1 MISLK
6 SITLRLYGHIE
17 SYHVSY
23 TKNILA
29 RTSLR
34 SASFSL
40 QNLTTVS
47 WSHWGKAKT
56 SERKPAKIDKSSIN
70 RPFYRIDKV
79 KFDSSAPWVSHS
91 QKRQTSSKPI
101 WYVLQKKK
109 QLRPSRSLI
118 VKYHRIKFHFYHF
131 WYHFRG
137 RY

>member
-23 TKNILA
+23 TKNILT

-34 SASFSL
+34 NASFSL
-40 QNLTTVS
+40 QKSYSVMN
-47 WSHWGKAKT
+47 SHWGRAKT

-79 KFDSSAPWVSHS
+79 KFDSSAP
-91 QKRQTSSKPI
+91 
-101 WYVLQKKK
+101 
-109 QLRPSRSLI
+109 
-118 VKYHRIKFHFYHF
+118 
-131 WYHFRG
+131 
-137 RY
+137 

>member
-40 QNLTTVS
+40 IQTYYSVMN
-47 WSHWGKAKT
+47 SHWGKAKT

-79 KFDSSAPWVSHS
+79 KFDSSAP
-91 QKRQTSSKPI
+91 
-101 WYVLQKKK
+101 
-109 QLRPSRSLI
+109 
-118 VKYHRIKFHFYHF
+118 
-131 WYHFRG
+131 
-137 RY
+137 